1 MQVVYQDQSFNL
13 PAEALGGV
21 RGAPLLKPAD
31 ELLLNWWQEQEDT
44 ELVVLHDHFGVLTTV
59 ATAFGASVT
68 HCSDSFAHH
77 RRVRESLAI
86 NGLPARELGLPYP
99 NFAPATSPSLAL
111 LHLPKYLDLFDSYL
125 RHLTRQIPENFQ
137 LATAFQTRHF
147 TPRILEIAGRYANKV
162 EQSRAYKK
170 ARTLVLSDWKRAA
183 YEEPPT
189 AEINFQGKTYQQLP
203 GVFSAGHIDYA
214 TQFLLEQWGSAAELQ
229 NLSPPEKILDIGIG
243 NGVIGDQLL
252 SNHYPA
258 AALFGTDVSHV
269 AIQSARLN
277 NSEADYTWTD
287 KLTDLPGG
295 TYDLIVTNPPFHEG
309 HRNVIDTTL
318 GLFKQAAER
327 LAPGGNLVVVANRH
341 LNYATHLQRICG
353 NVLEVAGNNKFVI
366 YKSTSRP

>member
-170 ARTLVLSDWKRAA
+170 ARTLVLSDWKRAVC
-183 YEEPPT
+183 EDPPAT
-189 AEINFQGKTYQQLP
+189 EISFNGETYRQLP

-229 NLSPPEKILDIGIG
+229 RLPEPEYVLDIGVG
-243 NGVIGDQLL
+243 NGVIGDQLMRQ
-252 SNHYPA
+252 HYPNA
-258 AALFGTDVSHV
+258 KLFGTDVSQV
-269 AIQSARLN
+269 AVRSARLN
-277 NSEADYTWTD
+277 NPTGKYAWTD
-287 KLTDLPGG
+287 NLATFPDVNF
-295 TYDLIVTNPPFHEG
+295 DLIVTNPPFHEG
-309 HRNVIDTTL
+309 HRNVIDTTVS
-318 GLFKQAAER
+318 LFEQAANR
-327 LAPGGNLVVVANRH
+327 LAPGGKLIVVANRH
-341 LNYATHLQRICG
+341 LNYATHLRRLFG
-353 NVLEVAGNNKFVI
+353 NVTEVAANRKFVV
-366 YKSTSRP
+366 YKSTSSS